1 MTSIDNLTLEELFF
15 AHAPS
20 VTEVRDWL
28 NTFLMVISDNADRL
42 DAPQCTAALFH
53 PTSQLTVRLTIE
65 APTKNNDSFH
75 IKEYTKRALP
85 KSHPLARM
93 HYTDYETAPAFIL
106 THDNMSLKIGHI
118 PKTKEMLATIRH
130 CLAKTGWPMFD
141 EILDGLNRMTP
152 WDKLY
157 VADSIRDNH
166 PEYKHFEY
174 YGRNG
179 ASLDRVFTST
189 PTDVPAS
196 SIKAYTLRELSR
208 LRQGDY
214 ARIPEKITR
223 QIPLMQYLK
232 EVPHL
237 PVKGS
242 NTGKIAYT
250 ENDKKG
256 VNDIQSVMKPGKY
269 LRRVLKDKIE
279 NDQHLK
285 EMVAEMIGSITP
297 KFHTTRFPKEAAD
310 VYMNGPNSCMSH
322 GEERFHETFDTGGE
336 WRHPIEA
343 LFFEDGSGDIE
354 LHYMTLNGRIAARAL
369 VNMADKVYPSP
380 YIADWAGS
388 NSRILFLDYLGKN
401 FTEDDDA
408 LRGCKIP
415 RIELRNGAYLC
426 PYIDHGNQ
434 GVREPFDDDS
444 VFIIGGE
451 YQAPY
456 EKGYVRLEETR
467 ICDDCEETVHENETT
482 YIESNGWHVCENC
495 LDNYPHALDDH
506 GNHERMHD
514 CDIEYLGFDHRHA
527 TYGFCFYYVASDI
540 SQSALNDAGLCR
552 DINGDIRPMSEC
564 TEVDDEWVPD
574 DEISDDTDA
583 PEISFRNISYVRID
597 FDVYDVD
604 ECIWVEEN
612 SRWEHADDVDSDEYE
627 ITKRFWYHHAERIEV
642 DEDEAA

>member
-1 MTSIDNLTLEELFF
+1 MASIDNLTLEELFF

-28 NTFLMVISDNADRL
+28 NTFLMVVSDNADRL
-42 DAPQCTAALFH
+42 DAPRCAVTLHH
-53 PTSQLTVRLTIE
+53 PTSSLTMRLIIFT
-65 APTKNNDSFH
+65 PTKGDECYH
-75 IKEYTKRALP
+75 IKEYTKKALP
-85 KSHPLARM
+85 ANHPLARIN
-93 HYTDYETAPAFIL
+93 HADYETAPSFVL
-106 THDNMSLKIGHI
+106 MHDSTSLSIGHI

-141 EILDGLNRMTP
+141 EVLDKLGQMTP

-157 VADSIRDNH
+157 VADNIRDNH
-166 PEYKHFEY
+166 PDYQRFKY

-179 ASLDRVFTST
+179 ASLDSVLTST
-189 PTDVPAS
+189 PTDVPAN

-208 LRQGDY
+208 LRRGDY
-214 ARIPEKITR
+214 TRIPEKITR
-223 QIPLMQYLK
+223 QIPLTQYLK

-237 PVKGS
+237 PTKDS

-250 ENDKKG
+250 ENEKKG
-256 VNDIQSVMKPGKY
+256 VNDVQSVMKPGKY

-297 KFHTTRFPKEAAD
+297 VFHTTRLPKEAAD
-310 VYMNGPNSCMSH
+310 VYMNGPSSCMSH
-322 GEERFHETFDTGGE
+322 GDERFHETIDTEGE

-354 LHYMTLNGRIAARAL
+354 LHYMTLNNRIAARAL
-369 VNMADKVYPSP
+369 VNKNDDEYPSY
-380 YIADWAGS
+380 YIADWAGK
-388 NSRILFLDYLGKN
+388 NARILFSDYLSQFELDEG
-401 FTEDDDA
+401 A

-415 RIELRNGAYLC
+415 RIELQNGALLC

-434 GVREPFDDDS
+434 GVHEYDDEFL
-444 VFIIGGE
+444 VIGGPYE
-451 YQAPY
+451 AHY
-456 EKGYVRLEETR
+456 EKGYVRLEERRT
-467 ICDDCEETVHENETT
+467 CDACDENVPEDETT
-482 YIESNGWHVCENC
+482 YIDYEDTLVCDDC
-495 LDNYPHALDDH
+495 LENYPEALNDY
-506 GNHERMHD
+506 GNLERMSEGSA
-514 CDIEYLGFDHRHA
+514 EYLGFGHHHA
-527 TYGFCFYYVASDI
+527 RYGFYFDHVADDI
-540 SQSALNDAGLCR
+540 SQSTLNEAGLCR
-552 DINGDIRPMSEC
+552 DINGDIRPIDDC

-597 FDVYDVD
+597 SDVYDVD
-604 ECIWVEEN
+604 ECVWVEEN
-612 SRWEHADDVDSDEYE
+612 SRWEHDDDVDSDEYE